1 MKLKTLL
8 LGSAAALV
16 SSSAFAVDAP
26 LLAFDPN
33 DYVLA
38 CPAGFII
45 NGTDTCLKISGEY
58 TLTFQY
64 QPEGH
69 NHDDFDGADVDADF
83 GYFFNHEFE
92 LNFETITPVESGN
105 VLSKLTLT
113 GETPSEHEPTDF
125 DTETVF
131 VEVMDPGVDG
141 IPGTADDVGTGDFV
155 ETEVVTGI
163 DDPFDNDGFIVSF
176 GWSKDIEEIDDFEN
190 SDTGGVLRGFFTS
203 SEHVSAWG
211 WLGRQTF
218 DQEGEADHD
227 QVQSV
232 RYFHEFDKFSLGVS
246 VENAMNSENLGSVG
260 TDEVPL
266 IFFGG
271 SGWDLGFVDNIDILG
286 VYSEGTLGT
295 VMGGEIDAYWSFGTS
310 DGFIRNGSE
319 VSLTLVSVENG
330 PNLVDSDNEGAG
342 RYSMIWGSADL
353 SLGGTAF
360 DLGITGFY
368 RWDPGPTNYFI
379 AVQGEY
385 VINDYWR
392 AALEWNYE
400 AEDARTYHSIEGRL
414 RYRPMGDDI
423 LEILGTGVFDF
434 DDSTLDLALEIAWNP
449 WDDLLQHTLLFDF
462 TNVTEQPG
470 DPFGILVEY
479 EVVHAFGG

>member
-16 SSSAFAVDAP
+16 SSSAFAAEPGAP

-69 NHDDFDGADVDADF
+69 NHDDFDGADAGNDF
-83 GYFFNHEFE
+83 GYFFNHEYE
-92 LNFETITPVESGN
+92 INFETITPVESGN
-105 VLSKLTLT
+105 VLSKLTLS
-113 GETPSEHEPTDF
+113 GEHPSEIEPI
-125 DTETVF
+125 DTVTI
-131 VEVMDPGVDG
+131 DPDG
-141 IPGTADDVGTGDFV
+141 IPNNGDEFEVADP
-155 ETEVVTGI
+155 EHEH
-163 DDPFDNDGFIVSF
+163 FDNDDFIVSF

-190 SDTGGVLRGFFTS
+190 ADTGGVLRGFFTS

-271 SGWDLGFVDNIDILG
+271 SGWDLGFVDNIDVLG
-286 VYSEGTLGT
+286 VYTEGTLGT
-295 VMGGEIDAYWSFGTS
+295 VMGGEIDAYWSFGKS
-310 DGFIRNGSE
+310 DSFIRNGSE
-319 VSLTLVSVENG
+319 LSLTFVSVENG

-423 LEILGTGVFDF
+423 LELLASGIYDF
-434 DDSTLDLALEIAWNP
+434 DDTSLDLALEIGWNP
-449 WDDLLQHTLLFDF
+449 WDDLLEHTLTIDLTD
-462 TNVTEQPG
+462 VTEVN
-470 DPFGILVEY
+470 DPMGILVEY